1 MKINIA
7 SNEIIHFIGIGG
19 IGMSGLAQIM
29 NNMGF
34 NIQGS
39 DLNRNKNTD
48 RLVRSRIKVYFGHH
62 QKNLNKATMIVISSA
77 VKKNNGELIA
87 ARHKKLSIFKRGEM
101 LANIVALKK
110 NIVMVPVVASVLVG
124 TFTGVKY
131 IVNLT
136 DTINANQA
144 EIQQLKTMSIENV
157 RRDMA
162 VLTDNVNT
170 VIAKLERAEGTWEMA
185 ENLYEVLADK
195 VRQMEYDIK
204 DLNREI
210 NY

>member
-1 MKINIA
+1 MN
-7 SNEIIHFIGIGG
+7 
-19 IGMSGLAQIM
+19 LA
-29 NNMGF
+29 
-34 NIQGS
+34 
-39 DLNRNKNTD
+39 DL
-48 RLVRSRIKVYFGHH
+48 
-62 QKNLNKATMIVISSA
+62 
-77 VKKNNGELIA
+77 
-87 ARHKKLSIFKRGEM
+87 
-101 LANIVALKK
+101 LKK

-144 EIQQLKTMSIENV
+144 EIEKLQTMSIENIN
-157 RRDMA
+157 RDMQM
-162 VLTDNVNT
+162 LTDNINT
-170 VIAKLERAEGTWEMA
+170 VIAKLERAEGTWDMA

>member
-1 MKINIA
+1 MINKYKEKFMTWQLH
-7 SNEIIHFIGIGG
+7 NRKEIIIAIVAFGIGA
-19 IGMSGLAQIM
+19 ILLQYRTLCLM
-29 NNMGF
+29 NLV
-34 NIQGS
+34 
-39 DLNRNKNTD
+39 DL
-48 RLVRSRIKVYFGHH
+48 
-62 QKNLNKATMIVISSA
+62 
-77 VKKNNGELIA
+77 
-87 ARHKKLSIFKRGEM
+87 
-101 LANIVALKK
+101 LKK

-144 EIQQLKTMSIENV
+144 EIQKLKTMSVENI

-170 VIAKLERAEGTWEMA
+170 IIAKLERAEGTWEMA
-185 ENLYEVLADK
+185 ENLYEVLADR

-210 NY
+210 NFQDELWSVPR